1 MKSRTG
7 VHLSEPMTTRLTAAA
22 TRAGVTKSELIEA
35 ALDRFLESDSA
46 AEHFA
51 IVAGRLT
58 ELNDQIGRLGADL
71 KMVNEVVALHARF
84 HLAVTPSLSA
94 AEQHMATVVGS
105 ERFEEFAAQAG
116 RRVERGTSLM
126 RETMNRRI
134 RRNESRS
141 GGDFAASEALGTT
154 SKSSESILTASA
166 TVDGASEPNAAVRED
181 GSIRNFPKQA
191 HGPLQQG
198 VQRR

>member
-7 VHLSEPMTTRLTAAA
+7 VHLSESMSTRLTAAA
-22 TRAGVTKSELIEA
+22 TRTGVTKSELVEA
-35 ALDRFLESDSA
+35 ALDRFLEPDSA

-94 AEQHMATVVGS
+94 TEQQIASVVGAK
-105 ERFEEFAAQAG
+105 RFEEFAAQVG
-116 RRVERGTSLM
+116 RGVEQGTSLM
-126 RETMNRRI
+126 RETINRRV
-134 RRNESRS
+134 RRTENRS
-141 GGDFAASEALGTT
+141 EGDFAASQAHGTT
-154 SKSSESILTASA
+154 SKPSESFPRESA
-166 TVDGASEPNAAVRED
+166 PVDGASESNAAVRED

-191 HGPLQQG
+191 HGSLQRG
-198 VQRR
+198 GQR